1 MIQFVA
7 SLRRAFVALAA
18 ISLLSA
24 LTPAFSRAQ
33 SDAKPAD
40 PATPAAT
47 DAMAPAGP
55 QATKAKKAKKAKP
68 PKPAKMKQTA
78 VAKPVAVAKPKVEKP
93 AKAAKAKEP
102 ELSFEEQK
110 KADGVYM
117 KGSNWMSARFG
128 WAKRAGEFN
137 GDGLVGY
144 GVGYSHMVSPRL
156 AFAVHANHDI
166 VGHFGSHLD
175 EMVSFSGEFQRH
187 FRWKAGVRPYI
198 GLGGGYYVKKYYRT
212 GDDRSSP
219 TGGPH
224 VSLGFTSAIDERH
237 LIGLEFRGA
246 RLDGR
251 PGISNPT
258 FGTGGESEIV
268 WTVKG
273 SWAIAY

>member
-1 MIQFVA
+1 MNQFDV
-7 SLRRAFVALAA
+7 SLRRVFVALAA

-47 DAMAPAGP
+47 DAMAPAGK
-55 QATKAKKAKKAKP
+55 QANKAKKAKP
-68 PKPAKMKQTA
+68 AKARKTA
-78 VAKPVAVAKPKVEKP
+78 ATKPVAVARPKVEKP
-93 AKAAKAKEP
+93 AKAAKVKAP
-102 ELSFEEQK
+102 ELSLEEQQ

-117 KGSNWMSARFG
+117 KGSDWMSARFG
-128 WAKRAGEFN
+128 WAKRAGEFS

-156 AFAVHANHDI
+156 AFAVHANHDV

-175 EMVSFSGEFQRH
+175 EMVSFTGEFQRH

-198 GLGGGYYVKKYYRT
+198 GLGGGYYVEKFYRS
-212 GDDRSSP
+212 GDDRSST

-224 VSLGFTSAIDERH
+224 LSLGFTSAIDDRH
-237 LIGLEFRGA
+237 VIGLEFRGA

-251 PGISNPT
+251 PGTSNPT